1 MVSPQT
7 YPTLRVRWGTPYLL
21 LKKLKLFKMEFVIES
36 KNSFLATAKSADGK
50 TVLNFTKTNSS
61 WYDWSIGSK
70 RVGDKFDVPEDNIQ
84 MSDKGRPFIQR
95 LNAEKFV
102 QALQIEREFTA
113 IDLMK
118 KRYERESQGL

>member
-1 MVSPQT
+1 
-7 YPTLRVRWGTPYLL
+7 
-21 LKKLKLFKMEFVIES
+21 MEFVIES

>member
-1 MVSPQT
+1 M
-7 YPTLRVRWGTPYLL
+7 L
-21 LKKLKLFKMEFVIES
+21 LKIAT
-36 KNSFLATAKSADGK
+36 KNGFMATATSADGK
-50 TVLNFTKTNSS
+50 TTLNFTKTNSS

-70 RVGDKFDVPEDNIQ
+70 KVGDEFEMPDDNISISQ
-84 MSDKGRPFIQR
+84 QGRPYVMR

-102 QALQIEREFTA
+102 QSLQIEREFTA